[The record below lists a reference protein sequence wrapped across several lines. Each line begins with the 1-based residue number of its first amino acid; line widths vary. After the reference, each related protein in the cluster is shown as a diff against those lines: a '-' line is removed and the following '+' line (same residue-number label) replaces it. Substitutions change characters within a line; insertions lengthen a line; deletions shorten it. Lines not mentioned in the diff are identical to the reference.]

1 MRFSD
6 HVFDLRRR
14 SRTFFDECPYC
25 HGHHLKKYGKEH
37 KHQGCVPRLIAPG
50 SVVCHDMG
58 HFGSCFPGCKEM
70 AVNSKDMAAYGILN
84 PVNRLCAQVKR
95 RFAVH
100 LRIHRKNARYANG
113 YPKRRSRGKGWEIW
127 DSTDTNRSYTKESS
141 FPGKPQKTGSFLPLA
156 TPLFILL
163 KNKSY

>member
-1 MRFSD
+1 
-6 HVFDLRRR
+6 
-14 SRTFFDECPYC
+14 
-25 HGHHLKKYGKEH
+25 
-37 KHQGCVPRLIAPG
+37 
-50 SVVCHDMG
+50 MG

-113 YPKRRSRGKGWEIW
+113 YPKRRSRGKGWEIR
-127 DSTDTNRSYTKESS
+127 DSADTSRSYTKESS